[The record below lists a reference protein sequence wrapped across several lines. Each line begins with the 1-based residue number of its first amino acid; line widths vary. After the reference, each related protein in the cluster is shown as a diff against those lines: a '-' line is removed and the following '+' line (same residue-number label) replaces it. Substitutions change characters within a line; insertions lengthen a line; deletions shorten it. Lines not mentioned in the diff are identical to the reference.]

1 MDWRQMAGRPTSR
14 STAGDG
20 AWHVLNAVWSGGRQ
34 VGREGAASDS
44 WDGRIDPMRGWVIA
58 LCWMIA
64 STVEGVG
71 VLGK

>member
-34 VGREGAASDS
+34 VGREGAARDS
-44 WDGRIDPMRGWVIA
+44 WEGGIDPMRGWVIA

-64 STVEGVG
+64 STVE
-71 VLGK
+71 